1 MTASIARALGK
12 GEPIR
17 VSVGAEGLR
26 PAYFTWR
33 GRRYRV
39 RSAEHQIRPRPSDGS
54 RQLVLIRTE
63 SGLQAMLSCEPKD
76 GRWRMEGIV
85 A

>member
-1 MTASIARALGK
+1 MTANIARAFGR

-17 VSVGAEGLR
+17 VSGGTEGLR
-26 PAYFTWR
+26 PTYFTWR

-39 RSAEHQIRPRPSDGS
+39 RSTERQVSSRPSDGS
-54 RQLVLIRTE
+54 RRLVLVRTE
-63 SGLQAMLSCEPKD
+63 SGLQAMLSCEPIH

>member
-1 MTASIARALGK
+1 MKAGLARTLGK

-17 VSVGAEGLR
+17 VSGGAESLR

-39 RSAEHQIRPRPSDGS
+39 RSAEHQAGS
-54 RQLVLIRTE
+54 KLSEGNRRLVLIRTE
-63 SGLQAMLSCEPKD
+63 SGLQAMLSCELKH